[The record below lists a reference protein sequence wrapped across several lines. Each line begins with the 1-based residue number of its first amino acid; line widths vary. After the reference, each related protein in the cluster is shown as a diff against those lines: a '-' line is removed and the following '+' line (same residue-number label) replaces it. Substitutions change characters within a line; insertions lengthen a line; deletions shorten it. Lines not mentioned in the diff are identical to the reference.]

1 MVKFIF
7 DNDAE
12 NIVKLFSYIPVTTP
26 LITSELTEL
35 KIWPPNCEPSIIKQ
49 VPVVHTDVAVVVPS
63 KR

>member
-12 NIVKLFSYIPVTTP
+12 KIVRLFVIPVTTP

-35 KIWPPNCEPSIIKQ
+35 KISEILLRSDIGQEADIL
-49 VPVVHTDVAVVVPS
+49 
-63 KR
+63 KRV